1 MMMIYI
7 YIIMKCMSDTFLFIP
22 SWAQERQNETPA
34 RPCRLWP
41 SDDDDGDDGD
51 RRARRS
57 PIMITVT
64 MVRIVKK
71 GGCIDDDD
79 DHDNDPDDDGGD
91 GEGRALQ
98 SRLQQ
103 MRLTLGAYVSALI
116 CPT

>member
-1 MMMIYI
+1 MALQ
-7 YIIMKCMSDTFLFIP
+7 S
-22 SWAQERQNETPA
+22 S
-34 RPCRLWP
+34 
-41 SDDDDGDDGD
+41 
-51 RRARRS
+51 
-57 PIMITVT
+57 IMITMT
-64 MVRIVKK
+64 MVRILKK

-103 MRLTLGAYVSALI
+103 MRLTLGAFVSALI